1 MGQKEKDYMH
11 DPATG
16 RKLTAR
22 ERLDRLRTPF
32 ADQTIV
38 DAAPVAAQSL
48 AERQKQR
55 KAADEMAREV
65 AAKVAAKAAE
75 NLPPVNPF
83 AARAAELQAKLE
95 TVAPHERAS
104 YERRLSLFVQEA
116 ERWAAERAAEARRAS
131 FLADPGIVTMGE
143 NAAAIERSHAH
154 LLPDCSADEVAYV
167 LAIAKSDAFATPAEQ
182 TAAYWAAARELQERQ
197 YAREDE
203 RLAAATDKAAGV
215 AADFQQQKSRRDE
228 AAARVAHATKMEG
241 GGNESP
247 SS

>member
-143 NAAAIERSHAH
+143 NAAADR
-154 LLPDCSADEVAYV
+154 LVEV
-167 LAIAKSDAFATPAEQ
+167 DAG
-182 TAAYWAAARELQERQ
+182 
-197 YAREDE
+197 
-203 RLAAATDKAAGV
+203 AAGV
-215 AADFQQQKSRRDE
+215 RIGRAAGMEVPLPFPAISALHAVICSSPAGSSSPPASSTSWSCASESSIRFCSSSKIGSRP
-228 AAARVAHATKMEG
+228 ASSASAHRSKGT
-241 GGNESP
+241 
-247 SS
+247 